1 MNSKLKHITHYFIAS
16 IVGLVSLSIITLGS
30 FLYLTNRINIS
41 RDVSMSEIM
50 QISSK
55 APEVQAYIKSQKNA
69 EPHFIKLANLIEANQ
84 QELLLR
90 ALIFT
95 GIPILLVSIGL
106 AYYLA
111 RKLVKPVE
119 ETFADQERFLQDASH
134 ELRNPLTAL
143 SVVIQDAVGS
153 KTLEEKNTSLQAIK
167 RQTDNLIKLN
177 EDLLLLERSKQG
189 AIPDTAIN
197 VSELLLDTIDSMYPH
212 ASQKFIVIKPT
223 VAKDIHIK
231 VSDKD
236 WVCLSRN
243 ILENAVKYSPKKSI
257 VRVSLRK
264 QKNEVVLTIEDKGI
278 GIPKD
283 EIEKISERF
292 YRAKNVGR
300 KTGTGLGLAI
310 VQQISEK
317 YGGSL
322 RITSSL
328 QKSTRVI
335 VKLPV
340 K

>member
-1 MNSKLKHITHYFIAS
+1 MNSKLKNITHYFIAS

-30 FLYLTNRINIS
+30 FLYLTNAINIS
-41 RDVSMSEIM
+41 RDISMNELM
-50 QISSK
+50 NISSS
-55 APEVQAYIKSQKNA
+55 APEVQAYIESQKNA
-69 EPHFIKLANLIEANQ
+69 QPHFVKLTNLIEANQ

-95 GIPILLVSIGL
+95 GIPILLVSAGL

-111 RKLVKPVE
+111 RRLVKPVE

-134 ELRNPLTAL
+134 ELRNPLAAL
-143 SVVIQDAVGS
+143 SVVIQDAVHS
-153 KTLEEKNTSLQAIK
+153 KTLKEKNTSLQAIQ

-189 AIPDTAIN
+189 AIPSKPIN
-197 VSELLLDTIDSMYPH
+197 ASELLLDTIDSIYPH
-212 ASQKFIVIKPT
+212 ASQKSIVIKPT
-223 VAKDIHIK
+223 VAKDIRIK

-243 ILENAVKYSPKKSI
+243 ILENAVKYSAKKGI
-257 VRVSLRK
+257 VRVHLKK
-264 QKNEVVLTIEDKGI
+264 QKHEIVLTIEDKGI

-300 KTGTGLGLAI
+300 ESGTGLGLAI
-310 VQQISEK
+310 VAQIAEK

-322 RITSSL
+322 RITSSV
-328 QKSTRVI
+328 QKSTRVV

>member
-1 MNSKLKHITHYFIAS
+1 MNTKLKNITRYFIAS
-16 IVGLVSLSIITLGS
+16 IVGLVSLSIISLGS
-30 FLYLTNRINIS
+30 FLYLTNAINIS
-41 RDVSMSEIM
+41 RDVSMNKLM
-50 QISSK
+50 QISSE
-55 APEVQAYIKSQKNA
+55 APEVQAYIQSQKNA
-69 EPHFIKLANLIEANQ
+69 EPHFIKLANLIESNQ

-111 RKLVKPVE
+111 RRLVKPVE
-119 ETFADQERFLQDASH
+119 QTFADQERFLQDASH
-134 ELRNPLTAL
+134 ELRNPLAAL
-143 SVVIQDAVGS
+143 SVVIQDAVDS
-153 KTLEEKNTSLQAIK
+153 KTLKEKNASLQAIQ

-189 AIPDTAIN
+189 AIPTNEVNISD
-197 VSELLLDTIDSMYPH
+197 LLLDTIDSMYPH
-212 ASQKFIVIKPT
+212 ASKKNIVINQKIT
-223 VAKDIHIK
+223 KDLQLK
-231 VSDKD
+231 VNDKD

-243 ILENAVKYSPKKSI
+243 ILENAVKYSFKKSTI
-257 VRVSLRK
+257 RVDLRK
-264 QKNEVVLTIEDKGI
+264 TKHEIVLTIDDKGI

-283 EIEKISERF
+283 EIAKINERF

-300 KTGTGLGLAI
+300 ETGTGLGLAI
-310 VQQISEK
+310 VQQIAEK

-322 RITSSL
+322 HIVSSL
-328 QKSTRVI
+328 HKSTRVI